1 MERVKK
7 KMKKRSIL
15 VQWYYVPHQQKTHL
29 KISKMV
35 SLPNVTTPKSE
46 MVRLLNASKLYNH
59 YGIIFSRTLL
69 SAESWL

>member
-1 MERVKK
+1 MLKGGGGLERVKK

-29 KISKMV
+29 QISKMV

-46 MVRLLNASKLYNH
+46 MVRLLNASKPYK
-59 YGIIFSRTLL
+59 
-69 SAESWL
+69 

>member
-1 MERVKK
+1 MLKGGGGGLERVKK
-7 KMKKRSIL
+7 RGIL

-46 MVRLLNASKLYNH
+46 MVRLLNASKPYK
-59 YGIIFSRTLL
+59 
-69 SAESWL
+69 

>member
-1 MERVKK
+1 MLKGGGVGESEK
-7 KMKKRSIL
+7 KMKKRGIL

-46 MVRLLNASKLYNH
+46 METLLNASKPYK
-59 YGIIFSRTLL
+59 
-69 SAESWL
+69 

>member
-1 MERVKK
+1 MLKGGGGVGESEK
-7 KMKKRSIL
+7 KMKKRGIL

-46 MVRLLNASKLYNH
+46 MVRLLNASKPYK
-59 YGIIFSRTLL
+59 
-69 SAESWL
+69 

>member
-1 MERVKK
+1 MLKGGGFGESEK
-7 KMKKRSIL
+7 KMKKRGIL

-46 MVRLLNASKLYNH
+46 MVRLLNASKPYK
-59 YGIIFSRTLL
+59 
-69 SAESWL
+69 

>member
-1 MERVKK
+1 MEK
-7 KMKKRSIL
+7 KMKKRGIL

-46 MVRLLNASKLYNH
+46 MVRLLNASKPYK
-59 YGIIFSRTLL
+59 
-69 SAESWL
+69 

>member
-1 MERVKK
+1 MLKGGGGGGVGEIEK
-7 KMKKRSIL
+7 KMKKRGIL

-46 MVRLLNASKLYNH
+46 MVRLLNASKPYK
-59 YGIIFSRTLL
+59 
-69 SAESWL
+69 